1 MAYSPLDPKPEHA
14 ETVQLYGAKIV
25 RWTDHKNADGSRTI
39 VIMVRDTLPQ
49 TEYDPDGFDV
59 FMETQGN
66 LKPLDRVS
74 ANAFAFSKNSNEGV
88 SGLFWCQWNSIYN
101 EWIWFEKDWVLST
114 Q

>member
-1 MAYSPLDPKPEHA
+1 
-14 ETVQLYGAKIV
+14 
-25 RWTDHKNADGSRTI
+25 
-39 VIMVRDTLPQ
+39 MVRDTLPQ